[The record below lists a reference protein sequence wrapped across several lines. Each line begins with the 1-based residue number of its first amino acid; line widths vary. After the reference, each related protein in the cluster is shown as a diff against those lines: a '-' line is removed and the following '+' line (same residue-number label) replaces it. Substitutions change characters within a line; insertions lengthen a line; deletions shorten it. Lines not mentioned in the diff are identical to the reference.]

1 MVAFKVFLLVMM
13 KVSMNLSVDSSC
25 ATKSGLVGVCKPIT
39 DCLYLTEMLNAGD
52 FSDLTSCDL
61 DGTVGVFCCPTNQIN
76 ATQMVLSA
84 SCQKILEMKQQLLP
98 NFVEYDAMSLISSI
112 QELPFMAQ
120 IMFPEKGFVGA
131 GALISE
137 KFVLT
142 SARVVFVHR
151 SMPIVRLGRVSWV
164 KNWKFDSS

>member
-13 KVSMNLSVDSSC
+13 KVSSNLSVESSC
-25 ATKSGLVGVCKPIT
+25 ATKSGLVGTCEPIT

-61 DGTVGVFCCPTNQIN
+61 DGTVGVFCCPTNQTN
-76 ATQMVLSA
+76 SPQSTLSE
-84 SCQKILEMKQQLLP
+84 SCRKILELKQQLLP
-98 NFVEYDAMSLISSI
+98 NFVEYDTTSSVSSI
-112 QELPFMAQ
+112 RELPFMAQ
-120 IMFPEKGFVGA
+120 VVFPKKGFVGA

-142 SARVVFVHR
+142 SARVVFVRR
-151 SMPIVRLGRVSWV
+151 SMPIVRLGRV
-164 KNWKFDSS
+164 N

>member
-1 MVAFKVFLLVMM
+1 MVALKVFLLVMM
-13 KVSMNLSVDSSC
+13 KVSMNLSVESSC

-39 DCLYLTEMLNAGD
+39 DCFYLTEMLNAGD

-61 DGTVGVFCCPTNQIN
+61 GGTVGVFCCPTIQTNTTHTN
-76 ATQMVLSA
+76 FSE
-84 SCQKILEMKQQLLP
+84 SCRKILQLRQQLLP
-98 NFVEYDAMSLISSI
+98 NFVDYDATSSVPSI

-120 IMFPEKGFVGA
+120 VMFPKKGFVGA

-142 SARVVFVHR
+142 SARVIFVR
-151 SMPIVRLGRVSWV
+151 QSMPIVRLGRVS
-164 KNWKFDSS
+164 